1 MALIVLFMVAFV
13 SACGGGG
20 GGGGSSSSV
29 TAPSAE
35 RISFAGAGNLGIFDP
50 SLARDPASAR
60 IWMSYSSVNSSVYHL
75 PTQYWTVSIRLAFS
89 DDNGVT
95 WQDGGIA
102 VAPALETIVGPMAEN
117 HPLGSIP
124 AGSEGIWQNETSSL
138 IYDALA
144 PPAQRWKL
152 IWFQYLH
159 VDTTSFFADH
169 SWIAMKTAA
178 TVAGLEAATAVKL
191 FGGAGLQADGANTAA
206 PVFSPIGG
214 APLIQLNTDLTSA
227 VGGADLN
234 HLDLC
239 VFAEPGLHATASA
252 LYLSIFCA
260 DASTMPI
267 TEYLVYFR
275 CNNPCNLSAAA
286 SWDYLGRLLT
296 PADAVD
302 ATGDDHFQAP
312 ALVEKNGSV
321 YLIATP
327 VDVSVDNR
335 YNGCRVYELT
345 DVDSNLLR
353 RAGGQ
358 LIEVAR
364 IDGDTATHHG
374 ACAGYSGLSGGIL
387 LSQFGTAGAADA
399 FSIFKSQIDLP

>member
-1 MALIVLFMVAFV
+1 
-13 SACGGGG
+13 
-20 GGGGSSSSV
+20 
-29 TAPSAE
+29 
-35 RISFAGAGNLGIFDP
+35 
-50 SLARDPASAR
+50 
-60 IWMSYSSVNSSVYHL
+60 MSYSSVNSSIFHL
-75 PTQYWTVSIRLAFS
+75 PAQYWTVSIRLAYS
-89 DDNGVT
+89 DDNGRS
-95 WQDGGIA
+95 WLDGGIA
-102 VAPALETIVGPMAEN
+102 VAPAVETIVGPMAEN

-124 AGSEGIWQNETSSL
+124 AGSEGIWQSETSSL
-138 IYDALA
+138 IYDASA
-144 PPAQRWKL
+144 PLAQRWKL

-159 VDTTSFFADH
+159 VDTTSYFADH

-178 TVAGLEAATAVKL
+178 TVAELETATAVKL

-214 APLIQLNTDLTSA
+214 APLIQLNTDLSSA

-234 HLDLC
+234 DLDLC
-239 VFAEPGLHATASA
+239 IFAEPGLQATAGA

-260 DASTMPI
+260 DAATMPI

-275 CNNPCNLSAAA
+275 CNNPCNLTAAA

-296 PADAVD
+296 PTDAVA

-327 VDVSVDNR
+327 VDVTVGNR

-345 DVDSNLLR
+345 DINSNQLR
-353 RAGGQ
+353 RDSGQ
-358 LIEVAR
+358 LVEVAR
-364 IDGDTATHHG
+364 IDGDVGTHHG
-374 ACAGYSGLSGGIL
+374 ACDVFGGLSGGIL
-387 LSQFGTAGAADA
+387 LSQYGTAGSADA
-399 FSIFKSQIDLP
+399 FSIFKSQVDLP